1 MALKLVMVL
10 ALCAF
15 AIGGKLSQ
23 QPRTGNIKQLSQ
35 AQLLPKV
42 KGPPS
47 SLSPPGGAQSF
58 FYFFQVAS
66 FPYVLK

>member
-35 AQLLPKV
+35 AQPLPKV

-47 SLSPPGGAQSF
+47 SLSPPGGA
-58 FYFFQVAS
+58 
-66 FPYVLK
+66 